1 MQVVK
6 TVDAF
11 RRARSAL
18 RGTVGF
24 VPTMGY
30 LHRGHLELM
39 RTANAR
45 CDHLVV
51 SIFVNPTQFGPGED
65 LDSYPRDPRGDRQK
79 CADLGCELLLMP
91 DSAQMY
97 APDHATSVEVGGL
110 DEVLCGA
117 RRPGHFEG
125 VATVVTKLFNIVQP
139 DVAVFGRKDYQ
150 QLAILRRM
158 TRDLN
163 FPIAIVGVPTV
174 REDDGLAISSRNKYL
189 DERQRRDA
197 RVLSQ
202 ALKRGWQAY
211 DDGERDGEALVGVV
225 SERLRQVVGSEA
237 IDYVECVHPESL
249 VRYQADQRHIA
260 GDEGAVIAVAVF
272 FGGARLI
279 DNLRLDRPL
288 PGALM

>member
-1 MQVVK
+1 MKVI
-6 TVDAF
+6 DSIAEL
-11 RRARSAL
+11 RRARKQLA
-18 RGTVGF
+18 GTVGF

-30 LHRGHLELM
+30 LHEGHLELM
-39 RTANAR
+39 REANAR

-65 LDSYPRDPRGDRQK
+65 LESYPRDPEGDRRK
-79 CADLGCELLLMP
+79 CEELGCELLLMP
-91 DSAQMY
+91 DSNQMY

-125 VATVVTKLFNIVQP
+125 VATVVTKFFNIVQP
-139 DVAVFGRKDYQ
+139 DVAVFGQKDYQ

-163 FPIAIVGVPTV
+163 FPIEIVGVPTV

-189 DERQRRDA
+189 DERQRQDA
-197 RVLSQ
+197 RALSQ
-202 ALKRGWQAY
+202 ALERAWQAY
-211 DDGERDGEALVGVV
+211 QGGERDGEALVAVA
-225 SERLRQVVGSEA
+225 SERLGETVGPET

-249 VRYQADQRHIA
+249 VRYEGDRRHIEA
-260 GDEGAVIAVAVF
+260 DEGAVVAVAVF